1 MKRLRDIAEEIAPP
15 VIAIAIA
22 LVIWEVAVRALR
34 VPVYLLPSPSASAG
48 TLFALLGAGWTEP
61 TYVGGAPAGLL
72 RDAYITL
79 LEALIGLAIGTAAGV
94 TLGVLMA
101 VFRFAEQSVY
111 PVAAAIRATPI
122 IAIAP
127 IFIIWFGVD
136 IAPKAAVVAVA
147 TFFPILVNVITG
159 LRTVDP
165 NTIELFR
172 SLNASKREILWHL
185 RVPNALPHFFAAM
198 RLAVSLSFIGATVGE
213 LVGSREGLGHMI
225 VLAAI
230 QLRTTEVFSGVVV
243 LAAMGIVL
251 TEIVAVVQS
260 RVLYWHESQR
270 TTNLTSRSGGRGQRR
285 LSHA

>member
-1 MKRLRDIAEEIAPP
+1 MRLRHVANDLTPP
-15 VIAIAIA
+15 LVAIAIA
-22 LVIWEVAVRALR
+22 LVIWEVAVRALHI
-34 VPVYLLPSPSASAG
+34 PVYLLPAPSASASTFF
-48 TLFALLGAGWTEP
+48 TLLSAGWTEP
-61 TYVGGAPAGLL
+61 TYVGGSPSGLL

-136 IAPKAAVVAVA
+136 IAPKAAVVALA

-165 NTIELFR
+165 STLELFR
-172 SLNASKREILWHL
+172 SLHASKREILWHL
-185 RVPNALPHFFAAM
+185 RVPSSLPHFFAAM

-225 VLAAI
+225 MLAAI
-230 QLRTTEVFSGVVV
+230 QLRTTEVFSGVIM
-243 LAAMGIVL
+243 LAAMGILL
-251 TEIVAVVQS
+251 TEIVAIVQS
-260 RVLYWHESQR
+260 RVLYWHDSER
-270 TTNLTSRSGGRGQRR
+270 TAVLAPRPARRAHRR
-285 LSHA
+285 LSQA